1 MKIFLYS
8 GTHWDRE
15 WYQCFQGFRHRLVD
29 MADGLVEG
37 LETDRDYGIFHFDGQ
52 TIVLEDILEIA
63 PDLEERLGNLI
74 RSGKIVIGPWYCMP
88 DEVNVS
94 GESLIR
100 NLQIGREICHKWGV
114 EPSKNGYI
122 CDIFGHVAQMP
133 QIFSGM
139 NLHHTVLGRG
149 TNEHTHK
156 THFRWQALD
165 GTEVT
170 VFKLPEV
177 SGYGDIGCNFHG
189 DGATREEQVDS
200 IAARIKPYTDSRLSL
215 ANIPVMM
222 FLDAGD
228 HNNWNGATPKYIEAL
243 RKLYPDAEV
252 YHTNIMDMCDAVDEY
267 HNELPISIG
276 ELNATTREPGGFT
289 HVITNTLSS
298 RYPIKKANDSIET
311 ELEKVIQPLYAY
323 GKSRSRD
330 GFLKLSQKYLI
341 MNHPHDS
348 ICGCSI
354 DQVHRD
360 MMYRFDQSRLLN
372 TEILNRVRTSMQNG
386 TFEQPLA
393 IAENA
398 RDSKLIRIYNPLP
411 YASRRTVECDIHFEK
426 NWGKYAEPFG
436 YEEICKFKL
445 YDNKGRELPYGITDI
460 KTYGHEDVYT
470 VNFATDLIPSGLTD
484 IEVRPSDRPTRY
496 LDRLPTTATT
506 AESET
511 LLLIA
516 NDDGSITLIDKR
528 TGMTYPNLLGI
539 VDDGE
544 IGDGWYHCNPAIDRV
559 VTNTKASVEKCE
571 NSVNRVTFKIT
582 QTLRL
587 PEAID
592 RTQFGTR
599 RSETYID
606 ETVIHYVTLYRNDN
620 YLTIKTV
627 VENKALD
634 HRMKLRLETGV
645 RGNRYYAGSSFAVVE
660 RETDADPNTAD
671 WKETASVE
679 KAMNGMVLKRDET
692 GGLAFLSKYGLRE
705 CAVYEN
711 GIIDVTLLR
720 CYRKTVGTNGEPDG
734 QLVGTHEFE
743 YAILPLMPD
752 DTLSAIAKK
761 NDELKTDLLTVT
773 TGGKTGA
780 TYPAGLTID
789 AETFLFSTANK
800 LADGMEFR
808 LYNCADEEKS
818 GRITLPANAMTATL
832 TEIDGRP
839 IAPLTIIDNAID
851 LTLGKWK
858 IATVKV
864 TF

>member
-15 WYQCFQGFRHRLVD
+15 WYQCFQGFRHRLVE

-63 PDLEERLGNLI
+63 PDLEERLGGLI
-74 RSGKIVIGPWYCMP
+74 KSGKIVIGPWYCMP

-114 EPSKNGYI
+114 EPSSDGYI
-122 CDIFGHVAQMP
+122 CDIFGHIAQMP
-133 QIFSGM
+133 QIFAGM

-149 TNEHTHK
+149 TNEHIQPM
-156 THFRWQALD
+156 HFRWQSPD
-165 GTEVT
+165 GTDIT
-170 VFKLPEV
+170 VYKLHDAQ
-177 SGYGDIGCNFHG
+177 GYGDFPCHFPG
-189 DGATREEQVDS
+189 DGATRDEQVDS
-200 IAARIKPYTDSRLSL
+200 IAAHIKPYTDSRLAQ
-215 ANIPVMM
+215 ANIPVTML
-222 FLDAGD
+222 LDAID
-228 HNNWNGATPKYIEAL
+228 HNNWNPATTKYVEAL

-252 YHTNIMDMCDAVDEY
+252 YHTNIMDMCAAVDEY
-267 HNELPISIG
+267 HDELPIFAG
-276 ELNATTREPGGFT
+276 ELNATTKAPGGFA
-289 HVITNTLSS
+289 HLITNTLSS
-298 RYPIKKANDSIET
+298 RYPIKKANDSLET
-311 ELEKVIQPLYAY
+311 QLEKIIQPLYAY

-372 TEILNRVRTSMQNG
+372 TEILNRIRTSMQNG
-386 TFEQPLA
+386 TFEQPSA

-398 RDSKLIRIYNPLP
+398 RDSKLLRIYNPLP
-411 YASRRTVECDIHFEK
+411 YTSRRTVECDIRFEK
-426 NWGKYAEPFG
+426 SWGKYAEPFG

-445 YDNKGRELPYGITDI
+445 YDSEGRELPYGITDI

-470 VNFATDLIPSGLTD
+470 VNFETNLNPSGLTD

-496 LDRLPTTATT
+496 LDRLPTTSTT
-506 AESET
+506 AENDA
-511 LLLIA
+511 IA
-516 NDDGSITLIDKR
+516 LKVNDNGSITLTDKR
-528 TGMTYPNLLGI
+528 TGTTYPNLLGI
-539 VDDGE
+539 TDDGE
-544 IGDGWYHCNPAIDRV
+544 IGDGWFHCNPAIDRV

-587 PEAID
+587 PAAID
-592 RTQFGTR
+592 RTQFGIR

-606 ETVIHYVTLYRNDN
+606 ETVIHYVTLYRNEN
-620 YLTIKTV
+620 YLTVKTV
-627 VENKALD
+627 VDNKALD
-634 HRMKLRLETGV
+634 HRMKLRLDTGI
-645 RGNRYYAGSSFAVVE
+645 RGNRYFAGSSFAVVE
-660 RETDADPNTAD
+660 RETDADPDTAD

-679 KAMNGMVLKRDET
+679 KAMNGLVLKRNAT

-734 QLVGTHEFE
+734 QLLGTHEFE
-743 YAILPLMPD
+743 YAILPMTSE
-752 DTLSAIAKK
+752 DTLSAVVKK
-761 NDELKTDLLTVT
+761 NDELKTDLLSVT

-780 TYPAGLTID
+780 TYPAGLTVD
-789 AETFLFSTANK
+789 AETFVFSTANK
-800 LADGMEFR
+800 LPDGMEFR
-808 LYNCADEEKS
+808 LYNCADETKS
-818 GRITLPANAMTATL
+818 GKITLPANAKTATL

-839 IAPLTIIDNAID
+839 IDTLPVTDNTID

-858 IATVKV
+858 IATIKV